1 MTKAKKEFIDSLWMH
16 TEYGQWLFAVAS
28 ENQNKADELAEKM
41 NSYPR
46 SIEAI
51 DKELSKK
58 IAEHLENWNEFDEYL
73 KMLDDE
79 NYNLVEFMIA
89 VDAFGKVYDILKR

>member
-28 ENQNKADELAEKM
+28 KNQNKADKLAERM
-41 NSYPR
+41 NSYPQ
-46 SIEAI
+46 SMEAVG
-51 DKELSKK
+51 KELSEK

-73 KMLDDE
+73 KMLDD
-79 NYNLVEFMIA
+79 
-89 VDAFGKVYDILKR
+89 